1 MQTNHSQQPHLR
13 GATRLKCIILGSANA
28 GKTCLLRRYVH
39 GKFEDDIEV
48 SKSTKRI
55 SRSTNS
61 TLGADYYVKKTG
73 DNGSVFVQLWDTA
86 GKERLK
92 PQKIPN
98 EYDKKSNYYQFL
110 SISIKD
116 SNAKNTNH
124 YEHRYNN
131 WGNGTI
137 KDVNEETQS
146 ELHSS
151 YREHGRSLHNRWRN
165 NQAETSK
172 PLGDSLF
179 RNVHVCML
187 VYDATSSTS
196 FLHLMQWHS
205 EWIQKLKHWEEEDMA
220 REKSKDD
227 NMSLKKRKRR
237 RRVPFIVVASKI
249 DLIREEKVS
258 PCVRQDEYRSVMG
271 FPNGEYKGKGYAY
284 EYAAEDDITDESE
297 ADRQPEYGRRH
308 KKLTYSLKETSWS
321 NDATYLKSLQQA
333 EDQLPANRLMILL
346 WCKRNRIPHVEASAL
361 TGEGVTEAME
371 MLVQM
376 GVTELETREQE
387 QIEQERQQQIERE
400 KRKKL
405 EKEKNYFV
413 YQPRYDKDLDLFA
426 RYSSDDE
433 KRCSIFSCFR
443 SFFSTCLNT

>member
-1 MQTNHSQQPHLR
+1 MQTNQRQRQQPHHR

-39 GKFEDDIEV
+39 DKFEDDIDV
-48 SKSTKRI
+48 NNKSSSKRI

-73 DNGSVFVQLWDTA
+73 DDGSVYLQLWDTA

-98 EYDKKSNYYQFL
+98 EYDKKSSYPQFL

-116 SNAKNTNH
+116 SNAKSTNH
-124 YEHRYNN
+124 YYHRYNN

-137 KDVNEETQS
+137 RDAKEQTQTQLQGH
-146 ELHSS
+146 EGDKH
-151 YREHGRSLHNRWRN
+151 HQD
-165 NQAETSK
+165 NQTEVSK

-196 FLHLMQWHS
+196 FLHAMQWHS
-205 EWIQKLKHWEEEDMA
+205 EWIQKWKHWEKEDM
-220 REKSKDD
+220 SKEQSKNDGSTPLQ
-227 NMSLKKRKRR
+227 MKRRR

-249 DLIREEKVS
+249 DLVHEENVT
-258 PCVRQDEYRSVMG
+258 PIPRQGEYRSVMG
-271 FPNGEYKGKGYAY
+271 FSNGEYKGKGYAY
-284 EYAAEDDITDESE
+284 EYAAEDYSTDESE
-297 ADRQPEYGRRH
+297 SDHQPEDRAQ
-308 KKLTYSLKETSWS
+308 LTYSLKETSWS
-321 NDATYLKSLQQA
+321 NDETYLKSLQQA

-361 TGEGVTEAME
+361 TGEGVTEAMD
-371 MLVQM
+371 MLVQL
-376 GVTELETREQE
+376 GVKELEAREQE
-387 QIEQERQQQIERE
+387 QIEQEKQRQIERE
-400 KRKKL
+400 KQKGL
-405 EKEKNYFV
+405 DKEKTFFV

-426 RYSSDDE
+426 RYSSDNE
-433 KRCSIFSCFR
+433 KKCSVFSCFR
-443 SFFSTCLNT
+443 SFFSSCLAR

>member
-1 MQTNHSQQPHLR
+1 MQTNQSQPPHLR

-48 SKSTKRI
+48 NKSSSKRV

-73 DNGSVFVQLWDTA
+73 GNGSVFLQLWDTA

-131 WGNGTI
+131 WGNGTVKEQI
-137 KDVNEETQS
+137 QTQIQNNN
-146 ELHSS
+146 
-151 YREHGRSLHNRWRN
+151 REHERPLHYRQHN
-165 NQAETSK
+165 NQTESSK
-172 PLGDSLF
+172 PLGDALF

-205 EWIQKLKHWEEEDMA
+205 EWIQKMKQWEKEDLA
-220 REKSKDD
+220 KQQSNNDT
-227 NMSLKKRKRR
+227 SLRKKRRR

-249 DLIREEKVS
+249 DLIRDEKVS
-258 PCVRQDEYRSVMG
+258 PRMLHDDNRSVMG

-284 EYAAEDDITDESE
+284 EYAVEDYSTDESE
-297 ADRQPEYGRRH
+297 TDHQPEDRAQGRGH
-308 KKLTYSLKETSWS
+308 KQLTYSLKETSWS
-321 NDATYLKSLQQA
+321 NDAMYLKSLQLA

-361 TGEGVTEAME
+361 TGEGVNGAMD
-371 MLVQM
+371 MLVKM
-376 GVTELETREQE
+376 GVEELEAREQE
-387 QIEQERQQQIERE
+387 QRDQERLQQIERE
-400 KRKKL
+400 KRKRL
-405 EKEKNYFV
+405 EQHQSYFV
-413 YQPRYDKDLDLFA
+413 YQPRYEKELDLFA
-426 RYSSDDE
+426 RYSSSDE
-433 KRCSIFSCFR
+433 KRCSVFSCFKT
-443 SFFSTCLNT
+443 FFSLCLNR